1 MSKMMSQTELLA
13 WSEPDTKFFADNLLG
28 VEDWG
33 KFVARV
39 FRSVESRISLRY
51 YKSTF
56 GGFISHQFFV
66 IYRRLYC

>member
-33 KFVARV
+33 KFAVRV
-39 FRSVESRISLRY
+39 CLTIS
-51 YKSTF
+51 TTNP
-56 GGFISHQFFV
+56 
-66 IYRRLYC
+66 RLVVLFHINSL

>member
-1 MSKMMSQTELLA
+1 MLKMMSQTELLA

-39 FRSVESRISLRY
+39 CRCVESRISLRLLQ
-51 YKSTF
+51 STL
-56 GGFISHQFFV
+56 GSVISHQFFV
-66 IYRRLYC
+66 IFRRLHC

>member
-33 KFVARV
+33 KFAVRV
-39 FRSVESRISLRY
+39 CLTIY

-66 IYRRLYC
+66 TSRRLYC